1 MSGLVVGVD
10 LGATNIRAALGSVES
25 GILRRV
31 EERTVQ
37 SESPDDVI
45 QQFIRLIRMV
55 SAGDLDK
62 VRAIGIG
69 SIGPLDC
76 WRGVILNPPNVP
88 FKNVHIVEALRDL
101 FRVPVYLLNDC
112 TTAALGEWIFGAGKG
127 LKSLAYITLSSGVG
141 GGAIVDGVLLIGKD
155 GNAAEIGHMVIDFE
169 GRLTCN
175 CGGRGHW
182 EAYCS
187 GAGIPRLAN
196 YLVESR
202 LGDFRGTLV
211 EDLMR
216 RGELTPKP
224 LFELVRRGD
233 KGALEIVEEVG
244 RLNAIGFA
252 NVNTLY
258 DPELITVGGS
268 ITLNNPELV
277 LKPIIANIGKYT
289 VNRVPEIIVTPLGGD
304 VVLYGSI
311 ALASNPPPILASGDQ
326 VRV

>member
-1 MSGLVVGVD
+1 MPGLVIGVD
-10 LGATNIRAALGSVES
+10 LGATNIRAALGSIES

-31 EERTVQ
+31 EEKTVQ

-55 SAGDLDK
+55 SANDLDK

-88 FKNVHIVEALRDL
+88 FKNVHIVETLRDM

-112 TTAALGEWIFGAGKG
+112 TTAALGEWVFGAGRG
-127 LKSLAYITLSSGVG
+127 LKNLAYITLSSGIG
-141 GGAIVDGVLLIGKD
+141 GGVVVDGIPLIGKD

-169 GRLTCN
+169 ERLACN

-187 GAGIPRLAN
+187 GSGIPKLAK
-196 YLVESR
+196 YLIESR
-202 LGDFRGTLV
+202 PDYFCGTLV
-211 EDLMR
+211 EDLVG
-216 RGELTPKP
+216 RGELTPKS
-224 LFELVRRGD
+224 LFELARRGD
-233 KGALEIVEEVG
+233 KGALKIIEEVG

-268 ITLNNPELV
+268 IALNNPELV
-277 LKPIIANIGKYT
+277 LKPIIANIGRYT
-289 VNRVPEIIVTPLGGD
+289 ANRAPKIIITPLGGD
-304 VVLYGSI
+304 VVLYGVI
-311 ALASNPPPILASGDQ
+311 ALASNPPQTLAQG
-326 VRV
+326 VR

>member
-37 SESPDDVI
+37 SESSDDVI
-45 QQFIRLIRMV
+45 QQFIRLIRTV

-62 VRAIGIG
+62 VKAIGIG

-88 FKNVHIVEALRDL
+88 FKNVYIVETLRDL

-127 LKSLAYITLSSGVG
+127 LKNLAYITLSSGVG
-141 GGAIVDGVLLIGKD
+141 GGVIVDNVLLIGKD

-169 GRLTCN
+169 GRLACN

-187 GAGIPRLAN
+187 GVGIPKLAK

-202 LGDFRGTLV
+202 PVNFHGTLT
-211 EDLMR
+211 EDFVKR
-216 RGELTPKP
+216 DELSPKT
-224 LFELVRRGD
+224 LFELARRGD
-233 KGALEIVEEVG
+233 KGALELVEEVG

-268 ITLNNPELV
+268 IALNNPELV

-289 VNRVPEIIVTPLGGD
+289 VNRVPKIIITPLGGD
-304 VVLYGSI
+304 VVLYGAI
-311 ALASNPPPILASGDQ
+311 ALASNPPRILTQGM
-326 VRV
+326 R

>member
-1 MSGLVVGVD
+1 MLGLVVGVD
-10 LGATNIRAALGSVES
+10 LGATNIRAALGGVES

-37 SESPDDVI
+37 SESSDDVI
-45 QQFIRLIRMV
+45 QQFIRLIRTV

-62 VRAIGIG
+62 VKAIGIG

-88 FKNVHIVEALRDL
+88 FKNVYIVETLRDL

-127 LKSLAYITLSSGVG
+127 LKNLAYITLSSGVG
-141 GGAIVDGVLLIGKD
+141 GGVIVDNVLLIGKD

-169 GRLTCN
+169 GRLACN

-187 GAGIPRLAN
+187 GAGIPKLAK

-202 LGDFRGTLV
+202 PANFHGTLT
-211 EDLMR
+211 EDFVKRDELSPKPSSSWRGGGIRGLLSSSRRLAGLMR
-216 RGELTPKP
+216 
-224 LFELVRRGD
+224 
-233 KGALEIVEEVG
+233 
-244 RLNAIGFA
+244 
-252 NVNTLY
+252 
-258 DPELITVGGS
+258 
-268 ITLNNPELV
+268 
-277 LKPIIANIGKYT
+277 
-289 VNRVPEIIVTPLGGD
+289 
-304 VVLYGSI
+304 
-311 ALASNPPPILASGDQ
+311 
-326 VRV
+326 